1 MSVNCDK
8 INNRELIDNLT
19 DNEISDENKIYIE
32 QHLTECNDCKR
43 YYFEVL
49 SLNEKISNLPKDI
62 NPKSNIWKSVEG
74 KLEDDNIKITQ
85 ISGNLFTVSN
95 ITETKKENA
104 QNEFI
109 KPNNYLK
116 YAIAAS
122 VVLILG
128 IFSLPFL
135 FKKSVDLNSEGN
147 VFGYW
152 QVQKLKGNPTLS
164 DKPLSALDS
173 IREGEWII
181 TDDSSEA
188 MIKIDGIGDILI
200 EPKTKLKI
208 LKNEDGENKVY
219 LEYGTINTNLSNS
232 VKSIAPFAVQTAN
245 GIIRDTKGGSYTFT
259 MNEKGDGM
267 IFVKDGIVNF
277 VSNGK
282 ESVIPSGKVC
292 IVQALN
298 GPGVPFSVNTSP
310 QFKNAIMHFDENSGD
325 LSAINSVISTS
336 GNQDL
341 VSLINLMPRVSPE
354 VQNVIYQRV
363 QTLAPNVWIPKDSIK
378 FFGLENLNRVIEECM
393 EQSMKGLENLKEL
406 EHLDNK
412 IRVKIENDMKGK
424 FDVKVFT
431 DQLNEEIKGN
441 LENALEHLE
450 KSKDDLERRKIIIK
464 NNAKGFDFDFKF
476 DTARFRMD
484 FEKNFKWNDE
494 EFRKEFEQNM
504 EKLNE
509 YNYKYEHK
517 LNYDEIQKDLDDAK
531 KDIEEAQEE
540 IKRELK
546 ELEEE
551 RKQEEEKIKKESFKI
566 ENTPDIPQTKS

>member
-8 INNRELIDNLT
+8 IKNRELIDNLT

-49 SLNEKISNLPKDI
+49 SLNEKISKLPKNV
-62 NPKSNIWKSVEG
+62 NPKTNIWKSVEG
-74 KLEDDNIKITQ
+74 KLEDENIKITQ

-95 ITETKKENA
+95 ITEIKNDNT

-109 KPNNYLK
+109 KPKNYLK
-116 YAIAAS
+116 YAVAAS
-122 VVLILG
+122 IVLILG

-135 FKKSVDLNSEGN
+135 FNKSVDLNSEGN

-164 DKPLSALDS
+164 DKPLATLDS

-188 MIKIDGIGDILI
+188 MIKIEGIGDII
-200 EPKTKLKI
+200 VEPKTKLRI

-232 VKSIAPFAVQTAN
+232 VKSIVPFAVQTAN
-245 GIIRDTKGGSYTFT
+245 GIVRDTKGGSYTFT
-259 MNEKGDGM
+259 MNENGDGM

-363 QTLAPNVWIPKDSIK
+363 QKLAPNVWIPKDSIK

-406 EHLDNK
+406 ENLDKK

-441 LENALEHLE
+441 LEKALEHLE

-464 NNAKGFDFDFKF
+464 NNAKGFDFEFKF
-476 DTARFRMD
+476 DTAQFRMD

-494 EFRKEFEQNM
+494 EFRKEFEENM

-509 YNYKYEHK
+509 YNYKYEYK

-540 IKRELK
+540 IQRELK
-546 ELEEE
+546 ELEKE
-551 RKQEEEKIKKESFKI
+551 RKQEEEKIKKESYKI
-566 ENTPDIPQTKS
+566 EINPDTPETES